1 MAAFLCNGNE
11 ERISAMKDVKNKV
24 PDGGSAESPANA
36 GATEV
41 ATESATDGATESA
54 TDGAT
59 ESATD
64 GATEPGAGAA
74 QPDYTMLMQMMQE
87 MKENQTR
94 LAGQIAKISDAQS
107 AIIDA
112 GAVIHED
119 GSRRPGLVDD
129 TPDDDEFVPI
139 ERLDLSI

>member
-1 MAAFLCNGNE
+1 MEDE
-11 ERISAMKDVKNKV
+11 ENKV

-36 GATEV
+36 GAT
-41 ATESATDGATESA
+41 DGATECA
-54 TDGAT
+54 TKGAT
-59 ESATD
+59 ET
-64 GATEPGAGAA
+64 GAGAA
-74 QPDYTMLMQMMQE
+74 QPDYSMLIQMMQE
-87 MKENQTR
+87 MQENQTR

-112 GAVIHED
+112 GAVIHEG

-129 TPDDDEFVPI
+129 TPYDDEFVPI

>member
-1 MAAFLCNGNE
+1 MEDE
-11 ERISAMKDVKNKV
+11 ENKV
-24 PDGGSAESPANA
+24 PDGGSAKSPTDD

-41 ATESATDGATESA
+41 ATNGATDGATD
-54 TDGAT
+54 T
-59 ESATD
+59 
-64 GATEPGAGAA
+64 GAGVA
-74 QPDYTMLMQMMQE
+74 QPDYSMLMHMMQE
-87 MKENQTR
+87 MQENQTR

-119 GSRRPGLVDD
+119 GSRRPGLVGEQP
-129 TPDDDEFVPI
+129 TDDEFVPI

>member
-1 MAAFLCNGNE
+1 MAAFFVQWKRRE
-11 ERISAMKDVKNKV
+11 ESAMAVEKNKV

-36 GATEV
+36 GTTDGATEC
-41 ATESATDGATESA
+41 ATDGATNCA
-54 TDGAT
+54 TEGAT
-59 ESATD
+59 ES
-64 GATEPGAGAA
+64 GAGAA
-74 QPDYTMLMQMMQE
+74 QPDYSMLMQMMQE
-87 MKENQTR
+87 MQENQTR

-112 GAVIHED
+112 GAVIHEG

>member
-1 MAAFLCNGNE
+1 ME
-11 ERISAMKDVKNKV
+11 DVENKV
-24 PDGGSAESPANA
+24 TDGGSAESPANA
-36 GATEV
+36 GAT
-41 ATESATDGATESA
+41 DGATEC
-54 TDGAT
+54 AT
-59 ESATD
+59 ES
-64 GATEPGAGAA
+64 GAGAA
-74 QPDYTMLMQMMQE
+74 QPDYSMLMQMMQE
-87 MKENQTR
+87 MQENQTR

-119 GSRRPGLVDD
+119 GSRRPGLVND

>member
-1 MAAFLCNGNE
+1 MEDE
-11 ERISAMKDVKNKV
+11 ENKV
-24 PDGGSAESPANA
+24 TDGGSAESPANA
-36 GATEV
+36 C
-41 ATESATDGATESA
+41 ATDGATEY
-54 TDGAT
+54 AT
-59 ESATD
+59 E

-74 QPDYTMLMQMMQE
+74 QPDYSMLMQMMQE
-87 MKENQTR
+87 MQENQTR

-119 GSRRPGLVDD
+119 GSRRPGLVND

>member
-11 ERISAMKDVKNKV
+11 ERSSAMAGDKNKV
-24 PDGGSAESPANA
+24 PDVVSAKSPTNA
-36 GATEV
+36 G
-41 ATESATDGATESA
+41 ATDGATEGATEGAIEGA

-59 ESATD
+59 N
-64 GATEPGAGAA
+64 PGAGVA
-74 QPDYTMLMQMMQE
+74 QPDYSMLMQMMQE
-87 MKENQTR
+87 MQENQTR
-94 LAGQIAKISDAQS
+94 LAGQIAKLSDAQS

-119 GSRRPGLVDD
+119 GSRRPGLVDNQP
-129 TPDDDEFVPI
+129 TDDEFVPI

>member
-11 ERISAMKDVKNKV
+11 ERRSAMEDEENKV
-24 PDGGSAESPANA
+24 PEGSSAESPAD
-36 GATEV
+36 
-41 ATESATDGATESA
+41 DGATEC
-54 TDGAT
+54 AT
-59 ESATD
+59 ES
-64 GATEPGAGAA
+64 GAGAA
-74 QPDYTMLMQMMQE
+74 QPDYSMLMQMMQE

-94 LAGQIAKISDAQS
+94 LAGQIAKLSDAQS

-119 GSRRPGLVDD
+119 GSRRPGLVDNQP
-129 TPDDDEFVPI
+129 TDDEFVPI

>member
-1 MAAFLCNGNE
+1 MAGE
-11 ERISAMKDVKNKV
+11 KNKV
-24 PDGGSAESPANA
+24 PDGGSAKSPTDDDATK
-36 GATEV
+36 GATN
-41 ATESATDGATESA
+41 S
-54 TDGAT
+54 
-59 ESATD
+59 
-64 GATEPGAGAA
+64 GAGVA
-74 QPDYTMLMQMMQE
+74 QPDYSMLMQMMQE
-87 MKENQTR
+87 MQANQTR

-129 TPDDDEFVPI
+129 PPDDDEFVPI

>member
-1 MAAFLCNGNE
+1 MAAFFLCNGNE
-11 ERISAMKDVKNKV
+11 ERISAMEDEKNKV
-24 PDGGSAESPANA
+24 SDGGSAESPANA

-41 ATESATDGATESA
+41 ATECATDGATES
-54 TDGAT
+54 
-59 ESATD
+59 
-64 GATEPGAGAA
+64 GAGAA
-74 QPDYTMLMQMMQE
+74 QPDYSMLIQMMQE

>member
-11 ERISAMKDVKNKV
+11 ERISAMEDEENKV

-41 ATESATDGATESA
+41 ATKRATDDATE
-54 TDGAT
+54 T
-59 ESATD
+59 
-64 GATEPGAGAA
+64 GAGAA
-74 QPDYTMLMQMMQE
+74 QPDYSMLMQMMQE

-119 GSRRPGLVDD
+119 GSRRPGLVGEQ
-129 TPDDDEFVPI
+129 PDDDEFVPI

>member
-1 MAAFLCNGNE
+1 MEDE
-11 ERISAMKDVKNKV
+11 ENKV
-24 PDGGSAESPANA
+24 TDGGSAESPADD
-36 GATEV
+36 G
-41 ATESATDGATESA
+41 ATDGATEY
-54 TDGAT
+54 
-59 ESATD
+59 ATD

-74 QPDYTMLMQMMQE
+74 KPDYSMLMQMMQE
-87 MKENQTR
+87 MQENQTR

-119 GSRRPGLVDD
+119 GSRRPGLVGEQP
-129 TPDDDEFVPI
+129 TDDEFVPI

>member
-1 MAAFLCNGNE
+1 ME
-11 ERISAMKDVKNKV
+11 DEKNKV

-41 ATESATDGATESA
+41 ATECATDGATES
-54 TDGAT
+54 
-59 ESATD
+59 
-64 GATEPGAGAA
+64 GAGAA
-74 QPDYTMLMQMMQE
+74 QPDYSMLMQMMQE

>member
-41 ATESATDGATESA
+41 ATESA

>member
-1 MAAFLCNGNE
+1 MAAFFVQWKRRE
-11 ERISAMKDVKNKV
+11 ENAMEDEENKV
-24 PDGGSAESPANA
+24 PDGGSAESPAND
-36 GATEV
+36 G
-41 ATESATDGATESA
+41 ATDGAIEGA
-54 TDGAT
+54 TNGAT
-59 ESATD
+59 ET
-64 GATEPGAGAA
+64 GAGAA
-74 QPDYTMLMQMMQE
+74 QPDYSMLMQMMQE
-87 MKENQTR
+87 MQENQTR

-112 GAVIHED
+112 GAVIHEG

>member
-1 MAAFLCNGNE
+1 METKRGEAMEDE
-11 ERISAMKDVKNKV
+11 ENKV

-36 GATEV
+36 GATDGATEC
-41 ATESATDGATESA
+41 ATESATDGATES
-54 TDGAT
+54 
-59 ESATD
+59 
-64 GATEPGAGAA
+64 GAGAA
-74 QPDYTMLMQMMQE
+74 QPDYSMLMQMMQE
-87 MKENQTR
+87 MQENQTR

-112 GAVIHED
+112 GAVIHEG

>member
-11 ERISAMKDVKNKV
+11 ERGSAMAVDKNKV
-24 PDGGSAESPANA
+24 PDVGSAESPANA

-41 ATESATDGATESA
+41 ATDGATEVATKCATDGATES
-54 TDGAT
+54 
-59 ESATD
+59 
-64 GATEPGAGAA
+64 GAGVA
-74 QPDYTMLMQMMQE
+74 QPDYSMLMQMMQE
-87 MKENQTR
+87 MQENQTR

-112 GAVIHED
+112 GAVIHEG